1 LVGLA
6 EATAAKWMCRGLIC
20 IFSAVAMIE
29 GAMCM
34 VIVSADLQVV
44 RRHTLEA
51 AGIRAAVGESGEPCN
66 LTDLINLQL

>member
-1 LVGLA
+1 
-6 EATAAKWMCRGLIC
+6 
-20 IFSAVAMIE
+20 MIE